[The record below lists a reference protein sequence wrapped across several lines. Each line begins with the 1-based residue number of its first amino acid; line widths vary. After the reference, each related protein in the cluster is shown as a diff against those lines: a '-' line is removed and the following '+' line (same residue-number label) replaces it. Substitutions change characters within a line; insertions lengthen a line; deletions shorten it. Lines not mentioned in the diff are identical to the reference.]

1 MRAPFR
7 PLALIPVYDHH
18 KIIGDVVNELLARRI
33 PVLLVDDG
41 SHALCAGVLREIARR
56 EPNVALLTLERNSG
70 KGAAC
75 LRGMTWAHAHEFS
88 HVIQIDADG
97 QHCLDDLDNLVA
109 AARKHPGAL
118 VCGYPQYDESV
129 PKSRLYG
136 RTITNFWVHVNTIE
150 RSVQDAMCGFRVYP
164 LAPLMP
170 HLHELRSPRMG
181 FDPEILVRA
190 IWAGIPVENVPV
202 RVSYPADGVSHFR
215 MVRDNIAISLMHARL
230 FCGMTV
236 RAPRLIRRRLKK

>member
-7 PLALIPVYDHH
+7 ALALIPVYDHH
-18 KIIGDVVNELLARRI
+18 KVIGGVVNKLLAREI

-56 EPNVALLTLERNSG
+56 EPNVALLVLEKNSG

-75 LRGMTWAHAHEFS
+75 VRGMTWAHAQQFS

-97 QHCLDDLDNLVA
+97 QHSLEDLETLVET
-109 AARKHPGAL
+109 ARKHPRAL

-136 RTITNFWVHVNTIE
+136 RNITNFWVHVNTLD
-150 RSVQDAMCGFRVYP
+150 RSVRDAMCGFRVYP

-170 HLHELRSPRMG
+170 HLHALRSLRMG

-202 RVSYPADGVSHFR
+202 RVTYPADGVSHFR
-215 MVRDNIAISLMHARL
+215 MLRDNAAISLMHARL
-230 FCGMTV
+230 FCGMIA
-236 RAPRLIRRRLKK
+236 RAPMLVKRRLA